1 MKATFAANL
10 TKLRNAASMTQLELA
25 ERLNF
30 SDKAVSKWERAES
43 MPDVYTVK
51 QLADLFQ
58 VSVDDLLTPSEEWKK
73 PVIKGVL
80 DKKHRITGGL
90 ITLVVLV
97 SIVAVALLV
106 FVILWLAGLPDPR
119 VFVYMLPAVFI
130 TWLVLNSTILDGKH
144 NRYITMGLVFSVVA
158 VVYAALISL
167 NPWQLFLFAI
177 PAEAVT
183 WLSFYI
189 NRQRKK

>member
-10 TKLRNAASMTQLELA
+10 IKLRNAASMTQLELA

-43 MPDVYTVK
+43 MPDVYTIK

-58 VSVDDLLTPSEEWKK
+58 VSVDDLLTPSEQWEK
-73 PVIKGVL
+73 PVVMGNL
-80 DKKHRITGGL
+80 DKKHRVTGGL

-97 SIVAVALLV
+97 SILAVAFLV
-106 FVILWLAGLPDPR
+106 FVILWLAGMPDAR
-119 VFVYMLPAVFI
+119 VFVYMLPAVFV
-130 TWLVLNSTILDGKH
+130 TWLVLNSTMLEGKH
-144 NRYITMGLVFSVVA
+144 NRYITMGLVFSVIA
-158 VVYAALISL
+158 VVYAALISI

>member
-58 VSVDDLLTPSEEWKK
+58 VSVDDLLTPSDEWKK

-130 TWLVLNSTILDGKH
+130 TWLVLNSTMLDGKH

>member
-10 TKLRNAASMTQLELA
+10 IKLRNAASMTQLELA

-43 MPDVYTVK
+43 MPDVYTIK

-58 VSVDDLLTPSEEWKK
+58 VSVDDLLTPSEQWEK
-73 PVIKGVL
+73 PVVMGNL
-80 DKKHRITGGL
+80 DKKHRVTGGL

-97 SIVAVALLV
+97 SILAVAFLV
-106 FVILWLAGLPDPR
+106 FVILWLAGMPDAR
-119 VFVYMLPAVFI
+119 VFVYMLPAVFV
-130 TWLVLNSTILDGKH
+130 TWLVLNSTMLEGKH
-144 NRYITMGLVFSVVA
+144 NRYITMGLVFSVIA
-158 VVYAALISL
+158 VVYVALISI

>member
-80 DKKHRITGGL
+80 DKKHRVTGGL

>member
-97 SIVAVALLV
+97 SIVAVAILV

-130 TWLVLNSTILDGKH
+130 TWLVLNSTMLDGKH

>member
-1 MKATFAANL
+1 
-10 TKLRNAASMTQLELA
+10 MTQLELA

-58 VSVDDLLTPSEEWKK
+58 VSVDDLLTPSEEWEK
-73 PVIKGVL
+73 PVVKGVL

-97 SIVAVALLV
+97 SIVAIALLV
-106 FVILWLAGLPDPR
+106 FVILWLAGLPEPR

-130 TWLVLNSTILDGKH
+130 TWLVLNSTLLDGKH

>member
-10 TKLRNAASMTQLELA
+10 IKLRNAASMTQLELA

-51 QLADLFQ
+51 QLADLFK
-58 VSVDDLLTPSEEWKK
+58 VSVDDLLTPNEEWKK
-73 PVIKGVL
+73 PAIKGVL

-97 SIVAVALLV
+97 SIVAIALLV
-106 FVILWLAGLPDPR
+106 FVILWLAGLPEPR

-130 TWLVLNSTILDGKH
+130 TWLVLNSTLLDGKH

-158 VVYAALISL
+158 VVYAALISI
-167 NPWQLFLFAI
+167 NPWPLFLFAI

>member
-10 TKLRNAASMTQLELA
+10 TRLRNAASMTQLELA

-58 VSVDDLLTPSEEWKK
+58 VSVDDLLTPVEEWKK
-73 PVIKGVL
+73 PVIKGKL

-106 FVILWLAGLPDPR
+106 FVILWLAGMPEPR

-130 TWLVLNSTILDGKH
+130 TWLVLNSTMLDGKH

-158 VVYAALISL
+158 VVYAALISI

-189 NRQRKK
+189 NRQRNK

>member
-10 TKLRNAASMTQLELA
+10 IKLRNAASMTQLELA

-51 QLADLFQ
+51 QLADLFK

-80 DKKHRITGGL
+80 DKNHRITGGL

>member
-73 PVIKGVL
+73 HVIKGVL

-130 TWLVLNSTILDGKH
+130 TWLVLNSTMLDGKH

>member
-80 DKKHRITGGL
+80 DKKHRVTGGL

-130 TWLVLNSTILDGKH
+130 TWLVLNSTMLDGKH

>member
-58 VSVDDLLTPSEEWKK
+58 VSVDDLLTPSEEWEK

-97 SIVAVALLV
+97 SIVAVAILV

-130 TWLVLNSTILDGKH
+130 TWLVLNSTMLDGKH

>member
-130 TWLVLNSTILDGKH
+130 TWLVLNSTMLDGKH

>member
-58 VSVDDLLTPSEEWKK
+58 VSVDDLLTPSEEWEK
-73 PVIKGVL
+73 PVVKGVL

-97 SIVAVALLV
+97 SIVAIALLV
-106 FVILWLAGLPDPR
+106 FVILWLAGLPEPR

-130 TWLVLNSTILDGKH
+130 TWLVLNSTLLDGKH